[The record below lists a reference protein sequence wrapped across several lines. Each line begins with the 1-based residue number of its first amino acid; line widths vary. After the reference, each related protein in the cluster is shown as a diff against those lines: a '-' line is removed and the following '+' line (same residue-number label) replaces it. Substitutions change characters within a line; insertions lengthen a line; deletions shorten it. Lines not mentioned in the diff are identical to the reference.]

1 MGALA
6 GQALKDGTSPE
17 PLANATS
24 EGEGNE
30 NQGLDARSC
39 RALRLHLSGQ
49 HDPPE
54 WNSRLGA
61 IGRLRNEEQREEI
74 VDGCSL
80 PAVCCT
86 YVDDGVSGPAAKAE
100 GPGDYSGEYA
110 DPVRH

>member
-1 MGALA
+1 MGALV
-6 GQALKDGTSPE
+6 GQALKDGAPSAPC
-17 PLANATS
+17 ANATS
-24 EGEGNE
+24 EGEGNGK
-30 NQGLDARSC
+30 QGFDARSC
-39 RALRLHLSGQ
+39 RALRLHLSGR
-49 HDPPE
+49 HNSPE
-54 WNSRLGA
+54 WNGRLGA

>member
-6 GQALKDGTSPE
+6 GQASNDGISPE
-17 PLANATS
+17 PTS

-30 NQGLDARSC
+30 NQGFDIHSC
-39 RALRLHLSGQ
+39 RALRLHLSGR
-49 HDPPE
+49 HASPE

-61 IGRLRNEEQREEI
+61 IGRLRNEEQREKI
-74 VDGCSL
+74 IGGCSL

-86 YVDDGVSGPAAKAE
+86 YVDDGISDPAAKAE
-100 GPGDYSGEYA
+100 GPSDYSGEYT